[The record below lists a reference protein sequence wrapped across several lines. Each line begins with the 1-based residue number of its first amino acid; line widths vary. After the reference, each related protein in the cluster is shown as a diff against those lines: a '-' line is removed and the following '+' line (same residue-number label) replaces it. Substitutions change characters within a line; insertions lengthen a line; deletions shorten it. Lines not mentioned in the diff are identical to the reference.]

1 MLSLDQWKS
10 QGHYH
15 QVGGHRLFVQ
25 TRGEGKPYLMVLH
38 GYPTCSYDYH
48 QVLEPLSEHYHV
60 VLHDHLGFGLSDKPT
75 DYSYSLMEQTDMAL
89 ALWQQLGIKKAHIF
103 AHDYGTSIATEIL
116 ARKNFG
122 WEPIEICSMTL
133 SNGSM
138 HIELAKLRPIQKL
151 LLHPSIGPLI
161 AQWSTK
167 GIFYRNMRKIWADPT
182 KVDTEELAVLWE
194 MLLYN
199 NGRTVLPALTQYIQE
214 RKRFWHRWIGALQ
227 QTKVPINILWA
238 TEDPVAVKE
247 MAVVLAEE
255 ISHNRLVWLKNTGHY
270 PMLESSAAWQ
280 RKLLELLAL

>member
-1 MLSLDQWKS
+1 MLSFDQWKS
-10 QGHYH
+10 KGQYH
-15 QVGGHRLFVQ
+15 QVNGHRIFVQ
-25 TRGEGKPYLMVLH
+25 TMGEGKPYLVVLH

-48 QVLEPLSEHYHV
+48 QVLEPLSAHYHV

-75 DYSYSLMEQTDMAL
+75 DYSYSLMEQTDVAL
-89 ALWQQLGIKKAHIF
+89 ALWQQLGIKKAHLF

-122 WEPIEICSMTL
+122 WEPITIRSMTL

-151 LLHPSIGPLI
+151 LLHPKIGPLI
-161 AQWSTK
+161 ARWSTK
-167 GIFYRNMRKIWADPT
+167 EIFYRNMRKIWADPT
-182 KVDTEELAVLWE
+182 KVNPEELAVLWE

-199 NGRTVLPALTQYIQE
+199 NGRAVLSALTQYIQE

-227 QTKVPINILWA
+227 QTEVPINILWA

-247 MAVVLAEE
+247 MAVVLAAE

-270 PMLESSAAWQ
+270 PMLESGEEWQ
-280 RKLLELLAL
+280 RKILDLLAL